1 MKKKT
6 EKIQIIVEEEGKDL
20 RIDKYISGVLT
31 QFSRS
36 SIKSWI
42 ESGNILLD
50 GSNVKP
56 RALLSPGQM
65 IQIQPQFED
74 REETKA
80 ENIDLKII
88 HEDEH
93 ILVIDKP
100 SGMVVHPGHGNFTGT
115 LQNGLLFYNQDLN
128 ILPRAGLVH
137 RLDKDTTGLI
147 LAAKTTDAYNQLVK
161 DMQSRMIQR
170 EYRAICKGEM
180 VAGGMIE
187 VNLARDPHNRLKFK
201 VSETG
206 RESRTHYRV
215 LCRLKGYT
223 FLGIRLDTGRTHQIR
238 VHMAHINYPILG
250 DQLYGGRLAFPKN
263 LNEESREI
271 LMNFKRQA
279 LHAFRLSF
287 KHPINNEIISLTSP
301 IPDDMDS
308 MIHAFSDQGLDSKAI
323 NEFSYPE

>member
-115 LQNGLLFYNQDLN
+115 LQNGLLFYNQD
-128 ILPRAGLVH
+128 
-137 RLDKDTTGLI
+137 
-147 LAAKTTDAYNQLVK
+147 
-161 DMQSRMIQR
+161 IQNN
-170 EYRAICKGEM
+170 YM
-180 VAGGMIE
+180 
-187 VNLARDPHNRLKFK
+187 LSHPLLLKP
-201 VSETG
+201 
-206 RESRTHYRV
+206 Y
-215 LCRLKGYT
+215 
-223 FLGIRLDTGRTHQIR
+223 
-238 VHMAHINYPILG
+238 
-250 DQLYGGRLAFPKN
+250 
-263 LNEESREI
+263 
-271 LMNFKRQA
+271 
-279 LHAFRLSF
+279 
-287 KHPINNEIISLTSP
+287 
-301 IPDDMDS
+301 
-308 MIHAFSDQGLDSKAI
+308 
-323 NEFSYPE
+323 